1 MSPLIP
7 IAKEDPPSS
16 DELRALPPPQWPQK
30 FDKATRTVGEYQC
43 HNASNTKFR
52 ASSANSYS
60 AYVQKGLYVLPTEA
74 PSSFGSSEP
83 HEKINAHTHTN

>member
-16 DELRALPPPQWPQK
+16 DELPRLPPQKVWPPQWPQK

-60 AYVQKGLYVLPTEA
+60 AYVQKGLYVLPNLLLA
-74 PSSFGSSEP
+74 RAS
-83 HEKINAHTHTN
+83 HMKR